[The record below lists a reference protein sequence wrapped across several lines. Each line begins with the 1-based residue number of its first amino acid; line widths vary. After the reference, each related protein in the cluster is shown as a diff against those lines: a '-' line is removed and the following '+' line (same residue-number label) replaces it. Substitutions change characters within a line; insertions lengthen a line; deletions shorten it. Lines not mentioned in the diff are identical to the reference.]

1 MDFDE
6 LEEVEDTAVQQADA
20 ERAAKA
26 EKLAAERRA
35 ALAADREKAKP
46 AEPEPKVES
55 KVPKAAESSN
65 GVNGNGE
72 VHSKL
77 PMWEIVG
84 GADKGG
90 ILVRDG
96 ESTSST
102 QLPDRLS
109 TGAIVEQLALKGQRL
124 QYELKKG
131 TGPQQG
137 WISISL
143 SGKDLAVP
151 YIVHVAVLPRDSE
164 PRCAHEL
171 TKAPVSWT
179 PVSHQQLQ
187 EKHMQLAPG
196 LMYNMEFPFTAEL
209 LQKMGPA
216 WLTKAFHTAR
226 SIPEDNKVKV
236 LKNVKEYIGGG
247 NCAKLIFDVEY
258 EKDAPDLHT
267 KLFAKIPFP
276 LAGNTLSDRMA
287 SSVMQ
292 SGAEIGEINAQRL
305 LESRLPFQIPRYY
318 FADVSNETSNWIL
331 ITERIP
337 FGLKDGDR
345 KVNPAYEKMMDWELK
360 GTMEEYYFLLV
371 KKGAQMAGMD
381 KAEKLAPRSAMDSFF
396 GPGFKPKEMFGMRK
410 ESTGMGEG
418 ELKVKLKMGVDFIG
432 TTGKVLFP
440 AECSTPKFLES
451 YKKILTTANAYAA
464 EIAWWCNRNPDYIAW
479 SHGNLNVDNVFFWR
493 TSEGALDLGIL
504 DWGGASSG
512 SMGWKLWWWLYCCE
526 YDFLNSTL
534 DQLLDTFI
542 AEYQANGGPALDRE
556 ELRWQFTLSALAQG
570 VGLLGAVP
578 QIYKMCKKTEWP
590 TIKSR
595 KDPRIVNN
603 IDGKNTLRI
612 YIGTFI
618 NICNMIKDWDI
629 ERKLD
634 NWTKEVCAA
643 AGIPQKEIVVPV

>member
-77 PMWEIVG
+77 PMWEIVPWQCNLKNVRSFR

-236 LKNVKEYIGGG
+236 LKNVKESWMTGKLSPSKEYIGGG

-337 FGLKDGDR
+337 FGLKDTR
-345 KVNPAYEKMMDWELK
+345 
-360 GTMEEYYFLLV
+360 
-371 KKGAQMAGMD
+371 MA
-381 KAEKLAPRSAMDSFF
+381 AAL
-396 GPGFKPKEMFGMRK
+396 PGC
-410 ESTGMGEG
+410 
-418 ELKVKLKMGVDFIG
+418 I
-432 TTGKVLFP
+432 
-440 AECSTPKFLES
+440 
-451 YKKILTTANAYAA
+451 
-464 EIAWWCNRNPDYIAW
+464 
-479 SHGNLNVDNVFFWR
+479 
-493 TSEGALDLGIL
+493 
-504 DWGGASSG
+504 
-512 SMGWKLWWWLYCCE
+512 
-526 YDFLNSTL
+526 
-534 DQLLDTFI
+534 
-542 AEYQANGGPALDRE
+542 
-556 ELRWQFTLSALAQG
+556 
-570 VGLLGAVP
+570 AVP
-578 QIYKMCKKTEWP
+578 
-590 TIKSR
+590 
-595 KDPRIVNN
+595 
-603 IDGKNTLRI
+603 
-612 YIGTFI
+612 
-618 NICNMIKDWDI
+618 
-629 ERKLD
+629 
-634 NWTKEVCAA
+634 VCA
-643 AGIPQKEIVVPV
+643 QKYSYIDRCM